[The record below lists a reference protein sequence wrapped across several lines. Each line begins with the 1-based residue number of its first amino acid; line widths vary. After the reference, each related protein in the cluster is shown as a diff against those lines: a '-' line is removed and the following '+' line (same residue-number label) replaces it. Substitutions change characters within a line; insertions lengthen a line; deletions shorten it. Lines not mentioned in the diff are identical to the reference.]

1 MTENKGI
8 TFPENVTVIRVPSL
22 SWRDYKYE
30 LDYTKQEGKL
40 RPWHLFAFPL
50 ATTLGRLF
58 DFTFRLLA
66 GSHSDGKWSWAITS
80 FPTLIFIHLLNRNA
94 PIFATGGPSVAQL
107 VSATIGRLF
116 RARITLEFQDPFLG
130 AEMKL
135 PQRTLAALKKMER
148 YIIESSTTTF
158 FVTKTAAD
166 RAIARHV
173 ELSSKIKYSYP
184 SAWNFKF
191 TARDTLPSTRNV
203 IEFLHVGTLYG
214 SRNLDLFFLAID
226 DLLNRDCI
234 EAGEYIVTNLGGL
247 HLENRNTYLSRQDF
261 HLVSNIQREDA
272 LLRANSADILL
283 LVQHQDSRSLETI
296 PFKTYDYFNLQ
307 KPILGILN
315 NPELEALVQKH
326 QGIVSNANS
335 MESISAGIQES
346 IKRTHAPS
354 TSKGIQTLSA
364 VEQWSKLSSEM

>member
-1 MTENKGI
+1 MARLIIVVSYFSSTAGFSPSEWLNDKLKCSKELGQNILLVTSMTENKGI

-135 PQRTLAALKKMER
+135 PQRTLAALKKW
-148 YIIESSTTTF
+148 S
-158 FVTKTAAD
+158 
-166 RAIARHV
+166 AI
-173 ELSSKIKYSYP
+173 
-184 SAWNFKF
+184 
-191 TARDTLPSTRNV
+191 
-203 IEFLHVGTLYG
+203 
-214 SRNLDLFFLAID
+214 
-226 DLLNRDCI
+226 
-234 EAGEYIVTNLGGL
+234 
-247 HLENRNTYLSRQDF
+247 
-261 HLVSNIQREDA
+261 
-272 LLRANSADILL
+272 
-283 LVQHQDSRSLETI
+283 
-296 PFKTYDYFNLQ
+296 
-307 KPILGILN
+307 
-315 NPELEALVQKH
+315 
-326 QGIVSNANS
+326 
-335 MESISAGIQES
+335 
-346 IKRTHAPS
+346 
-354 TSKGIQTLSA
+354 
-364 VEQWSKLSSEM
+364 